1 MILGIN
7 LIYIC
12 MNSNFVFFV
21 NVKSCFVMRETLG
34 QIILRDSVIRK
45 GIGAPSDT
53 VYRVHTSSEIQ
64 KSRVFQGC
72 FTVFFQGFSRVLGSP
87 K

>member
-1 MILGIN
+1 
-7 LIYIC
+7 
-12 MNSNFVFFV
+12 
-21 NVKSCFVMRETLG
+21 MRETLG

-45 GIGAPSDT
+45 GIGDPSDT

-72 FTVFFQGFSRVLGSP
+72 FTVFFRAFPGFLEVQNENNIHNEL
-87 K
+87 